1 MPNRIKDF
9 FSPAGNL
16 GKAKGYESR
25 PGQAKMA
32 EKVAEVI
39 EAKSHLVVEAGTG
52 TGKSLAYLVPA
63 AYAAEE
69 LGKKAIISTYTIHLQ
84 EQL

>member
-1 MPNRIKDF
+1 MRQGEQGNLAYRMGEF
-9 FSPAGNL
+9 FSEGGRL

-39 EAKSHLVVEAGTG
+39 ESKTHLVVEAGTG

-69 LGKKAIISTYTIHLQ
+69 LGKKAIIST
-84 EQL
+84 